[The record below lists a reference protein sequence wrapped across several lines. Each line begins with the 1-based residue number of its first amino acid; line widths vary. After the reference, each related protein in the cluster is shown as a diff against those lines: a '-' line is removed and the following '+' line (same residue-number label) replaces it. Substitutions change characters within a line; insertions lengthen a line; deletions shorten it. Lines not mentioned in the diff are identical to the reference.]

1 MMKPPPDPSRQYI
14 SFHAIVIFILSAI
27 QSISGFGLM
36 VIHGYKSAV
45 QTIKH
50 VNESSN
56 HTPDEMDPP
65 PTYASA
71 GLAAPPLAT
80 AVSDRP
86 PDASSFSSLSSKQQ
100 DESLERDPPAGP
112 PIPCLLR
119 YADPPLAMV
128 TTVFSLNRRYAALAI
143 TNTLDIL
150 TSFFMPFLDKF
161 RLAVMR
167 CMVHP

>member
-1 MMKPPPDPSRQYI
+1 MKPPPDPSKHI

-27 QSISGFGLM
+27 QAVSGFGLM

-56 HTPDEMDPP
+56 HTPDD
-65 PTYASA
+65 T
-71 GLAAPPLAT
+71 
-80 AVSDRP
+80 DRP
-86 PDASSFSSLSSKQQ
+86 PTNVSAVPEASPVATAASKQPPDTSSSSSVSSNRREESPERGRPVDASILHF
-100 DESLERDPPAGP
+100 
-112 PIPCLLR
+112 LR

-128 TTVFSLNRRYAALAI
+128 TTVFSLNKRYAALAI

-161 RLAVMR
+161 RPAVIR
-167 CMVHP
+167 CIVHS

>member
-1 MMKPPPDPSRQYI
+1 MKPSPDPSKQHI

-27 QSISGFGLM
+27 QAISGFGLM

-56 HTPDEMDPP
+56 HTSDDTGRP

-71 GLAAPPLAT
+71 VPDTSPLAT
-80 AVSDRP
+80 VASDRP
-86 PDASSFSSLSSKQQ
+86 PDASSFSSASSKQRE
-100 DESLERDPPAGP
+100 ESPERTLPVDA
-112 PIPCLLR
+112 PIPCFLR

-128 TTVFSLNRRYAALAI
+128 TVVFSLNKRYAALAI

-150 TSFFMPFLDKF
+150 ASFFMPFLDKF
-161 RLAVMR
+161 RPAVI
-167 CMVHP
+167 CCTIHS